1 MDFKTFQA
9 NCKHAKYGLK
19 HDTVREFEL
28 TCRKPDRIPQ
38 GYSWNKCDEYCCP
51 FFGMKCTSG
60 VAIEPDTN
68 VKLFLFSD
76 CNIVYSI
83 SGDVYE

>member
-9 NCKHAKYGLK
+9 NCKHAKYSLK
-19 HDTVREFEL
+19 HDAVREFEL

-38 GYSWNKCDEYCCP
+38 GYSWNKCDEYHCP
-51 FFGMKCTSG
+51 FFGLSH
-60 VAIEPDTN
+60 VNAIAINPNTN
-68 VKLFLFSD
+68 ETIFTISD

-83 SGDVYE
+83 SGDQT